1 MIPKTIHYCWFG
13 NKPKDAVTNQCI
25 ETWRR
30 KLPDYEIKEWN
41 ESNFSIH
48 SSRYVEKMYEL
59 KKWAFVSDYVR
70 LEVLEKF
77 GGIYLDT
84 DMFILQPFDQLL
96 KYKLFIGKE
105 DEKFVSAGI
114 IGCIAHHPFIL
125 KTKNIYDNN
134 QQNNRTIP
142 AILTDIYNS
151 QEWPD
156 IKMFN
161 PEIFYPFTALTI
173 KNFDGCNAPTSSIS
187 VHMWNYS
194 WGSPI
199 SRKLHRQPFYRILVK
214 ILSFLRIKDIIKRII
229 RKS

>member
-59 KKWAFVSDYVR
+59 KKMGICFDYVR

-96 KYKLFIGKE
+96 KYKLFIGK
-105 DEKFVSAGI
+105 
-114 IGCIAHHPFIL
+114 
-125 KTKNIYDNN
+125 KTKICQCGY
-134 QQNNRTIP
+134 
-142 AILTDIYNS
+142 Y
-151 QEWPD
+151 W
-156 IKMFN
+156 M
-161 PEIFYPFTALTI
+161 Y
-173 KNFDGCNAPTSSIS
+173 CSS
-187 VHMWNYS
+187 
-194 WGSPI
+194 
-199 SRKLHRQPFYRILVK
+199 PFY
-214 ILSFLRIKDIIKRII
+214 FKDKEHL
-229 RKS
+229 